1 MKTSLITSLIT
12 AAVALAALALT
23 SCKNLTLTAATPW
36 GDVSSVDGQTTVIAK
51 PIVILRDK

>member
-23 SCKNLTLTAATPW
+23 SCQGVTLSASTPW
-36 GDVSSVDGQTTVIAK
+36 GDVSSLDGQTTIAAK
-51 PIVILRDK
+51 PIRIIRDK